1 MLRRSFI
8 GFIKGLGLGLWV
20 IYVYFPPMI
29 EVRAEGSFF
38 SKPLKRGF
46 GLGMW
51 PMPPNSPQA
60 LNTKGSRKL
69 QKPKL

>member
-8 GFIKGLGLGLWV
+8 GFIKGLGLGRWV

-51 PMPPNSPQA
+51 PMP
-60 LNTKGSRKL
+60 GSRLLLFMQAWMTGPL
-69 QKPKL
+69 QG